1 MKKILLV
8 LLAVVVLIGGTL
20 MGSYNGLVSAN
31 EQVTGQWSQ
40 VENQLQRRN
49 DLIPN
54 LVNTVKG
61 YAAHETQVYADVA
74 NARAKLAG
82 ARNVSDA
89 AAASGELDGA
99 LSRLLA
105 IAENY
110 PDLKSNT
117 NFLQL
122 QDELAG
128 TENRIAVARR
138 DYNQSVQ
145 TFNAKI
151 KSFPTNILLVCL
163 VLRTGII
170 SRLMKGQDG
179 SAGEVLR
186 SSREGDIPMKKKL
199 LWLLLVLQVIF
210 FLPWGL
216 GQAAGIP
223 PKPARDIYVVD
234 EAGVLSSRTKQ
245 IILAYSSALAKRTKT
260 QVVVLTVPTLDGES
274 IEDYGLSVLREWGIG
289 DKKKKIMAFSFL

>member
-89 AAASGELDGA
+89 

-151 KSFPTNILLVCL
+151 KSFPTNIL
-163 VLRTGII
+163 
-170 SRLMKGQDG
+170 
-179 SAGEVLR
+179 AGMFGFTDR
-186 SSREGDIPMKKKL
+186 DYFKADEG
-199 LWLLLVLQVIF
+199 
-210 FLPWGL
+210 
-216 GQAAGIP
+216 
-223 PKPARDIYVVD
+223 
-234 EAGVLSSRTKQ
+234 
-245 IILAYSSALAKRTKT
+245 AK
-260 QVVVLTVPTLDGES
+260 TVPQ
-274 IEDYGLSVLREWGIG
+274 V
-289 DKKKKIMAFSFL
+289 KF

>member
-122 QDELAG
+122 QDELG
-128 TENRIAVARR
+128 FFVK
-138 DYNQSVQ
+138 
-145 TFNAKI
+145 FWGAKV
-151 KSFPTNILLVCL
+151 SMHSWRGHALNTVRVLFRCVC
-163 VLRTGII
+163 
-170 SRLMKGQDG
+170 
-179 SAGEVLR
+179 
-186 SSREGDIPMKKKL
+186 
-199 LWLLLVLQVIF
+199 
-210 FLPWGL
+210 
-216 GQAAGIP
+216 
-223 PKPARDIYVVD
+223 
-234 EAGVLSSRTKQ
+234 
-245 IILAYSSALAKRTKT
+245 
-260 QVVVLTVPTLDGES
+260 
-274 IEDYGLSVLREWGIG
+274 
-289 DKKKKIMAFSFL
+289 